1 MRRLLGRRA
10 WLVGVA
16 VTALAVAA
24 CGGGSGS
31 SAPPASDGQGEVNA
45 AQVQDLRLG
54 PIDTPPVR
62 DLKVGATVGRL
73 APNFR
78 LERPDGGTVVLSD
91 LRGKPIFLNFWATWC
106 GPCRFEMPEIQA
118 MHERLGDELVVLA
131 VDQDESSGDVVNFFE
146 ELGLTFDSVIDDGNK
161 VSAKYRLFGLPSTYI
176 IDAEG
181 VVQAVKVGPFANQ
194 DDLNNSLK
202 KVGL

>member
-16 VTALAVAA
+16 VTALVVAA

-131 VDQDESSGDVVNFFE
+131 VDKQESSGDVVNFFE
-146 ELGLTFDSVIDDGNK
+146 ELGLTFDAVIDDGNK

>member
-1 MRRLLGRRA
+1 MKRVLRRQA
-10 WLVGVA
+10 WFVGVA
-16 VTALAVAA
+16 VTSLVVAA
-24 CGGGSGS
+24 CGGGSGG
-31 SAPPASDGQGEVNA
+31 SDDQGLVNV
-45 AQVQDLRLG
+45 AQVPDLELG
-54 PIDTPPVR
+54 PIDTPQVR

-78 LERPDGGTVVLSD
+78 LETPDGETVVLSD
-91 LRGKPIFLNFWATWC
+91 LRGTPILLNFWATWC

-118 MHERLGDELVVLA
+118 LHERLGDELVILA
-131 VDQDESSGDVVNFFE
+131 VDQDESSGQVVSFFD
-146 ELGLTFDSVIDDGNK
+146 ELGLTFDSVIDDGKK
-161 VSAKYRLFGLPSTYI
+161 VGEKYRLFGLPSTYI

-194 DDLNNSLK
+194 DDLSNILE